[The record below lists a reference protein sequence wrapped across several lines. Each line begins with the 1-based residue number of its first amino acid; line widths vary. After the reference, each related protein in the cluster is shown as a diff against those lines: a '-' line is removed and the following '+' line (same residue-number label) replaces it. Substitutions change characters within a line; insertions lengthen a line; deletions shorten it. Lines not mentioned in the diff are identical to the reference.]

1 MPNVKSA
8 IKRHKT
14 SLACRERNRKRR
26 ATMRTFMKKLRA
38 AKSND
43 EAVKMLP
50 GVFSSIDKAIKN
62 NVIHHKTGSRYKSRL
77 SKFAETLGK
86 AKKA

>member
-14 SLACRERNRKRR
+14 SLVCRERNRKRR
-26 ATMRTFMKKLRA
+26 ATMRTFIKKLRA
-38 AKSND
+38 AKKQD
-43 EAVKMLP
+43 EAAKMLP
-50 GVFSSIDKAIKN
+50 EVFSSIDKAVKN

-77 SKFAETLGK
+77 SKYVESLGK
-86 AKKA
+86 AKA

>member
-14 SLACRERNRKRR
+14 SLVRRERNRKRR
-26 ATMRTFMKKLRA
+26 ASMRTFIKKLRA
-38 AKSND
+38 AKEQD
-43 EAVKMLP
+43 EATKMLP
-50 GVFSSIDKAIKN
+50 EVFSSIDKAVKN

-77 SKFAETLGK
+77 SKYVENLGK
-86 AKKA
+86 A

>member
-14 SLACRERNRKRR
+14 SLVRRERNRKRR
-26 ATMRTFMKKLRA
+26 ATMRTFIKKIRA
-38 AKSND
+38 ASNPE
-43 EAVKMLP
+43 EAGKMLP
-50 GVFSSIDKAIKN
+50 EVFSSIDKAVKN

-77 SKFAETLGK
+77 SKFVETLAK
-86 AKKA
+86 A

>member
-14 SLACRERNRKRR
+14 SLVCRERNRKRR

-38 AKSND
+38 AGNPED
-43 EAVKMLP
+43 AGKMLP
-50 GVFSSIDKAIKN
+50 EVFSSIDKAVKN

-77 SKFAETLGK
+77 SKFVESLK
-86 AKKA
+86 AQA